1 LWMFKRMF
9 FGEVN
14 PETKDYE
21 DMNAREVFYMIPL
34 CICVIV
40 FGIFPSPL
48 LNVMKAS
55 VGQLVDLLA
64 KF

>member
-1 LWMFKRMF
+1 
-9 FGEVN
+9 
-14 PETKDYE
+14 
-21 DMNAREVFYMIPL
+21 MNAREVFYMLPL

-40 FGIFPSPL
+40 FGVFPSPL

-64 KF
+64 KY

>member
-1 LWMFKRMF
+1 MFKRMF

-14 PETKDYE
+14 PEVSEYE
-21 DMNAREVFYMIPL
+21 DMNLREVAYMIPL
-34 CICVIV
+34 CVAVIV
-40 FGIFPSPL
+40 FGIFPAPI

-64 KF
+64 KY